1 MYWRI
6 FSSLLILLQVNSKV
20 NTVTAE
26 VMSEWLV
33 SEQQSD
39 NAGFT
44 GFTLQWS
51 FVIGILQVHVQF
63 RVGQKYRYTVT
74 GRFGPESFRLWVFS
88 ASVVSA

>member
-1 MYWRI
+1 M
-6 FSSLLILLQVNSKV
+6 LLNSKV

-26 VMSEWLV
+26 VMSEWSV
-33 SEQQSD
+33 SEQQRD

-63 RVGQKYRYTVT
+63 SVAVGQKYRYTVT
-74 GRFGPESFRLWVFS
+74 GRFGPESFRPLVFS
-88 ASVVSA
+88 AWVVLA